1 MDINKEILKLD
12 WEREP
17 KGLYAPIA
25 YTLAAGG
32 KRVRPQLAMIGS
44 QLFGGK
50 DEEVLPAALAL
61 EVFHNFTLLHDDVMD
76 KAEVRRGRPTV
87 HIQWN
92 ENTAILSG
100 DQMMIEAYTLL
111 SQVPERALAR
121 VLQLFNKMATEI
133 CEGQQYDVDF
143 EQKSDVTIEEYLMM
157 IRLKTSVLLA
167 NALQIGA
174 YIAGASEEEQQ
185 AVYQFGINIGLAF
198 QIQDDILD
206 VWGDPKTFGKAVG
219 GDIACNKK
227 TFVYLEAMRRLG
239 ERAPQ
244 NASVFG
250 DPAKAMRREGERL
263 LSTERDLIF
272 CQAEAGT
279 YHLRLEIH
287 DEYNPINHSFTI
299 VVFDEEVAYS
309 PYISRVFEYNPAPG
323 QFINTMPEYEEGDTY
338 QTMLGKVEDAIAGTN
353 RSLISLGGWGGYV
366 TFAFDHS
373 VVNTPNKSDFI
384 VEGNAFYA
392 SAGNKNGS
400 SEPGIVMV
408 SIDVNQNGLPDD
420 PFYELAGSEYTNPA
434 TIHQYALTYHRTPA
448 EHTPQADKKN
458 SLTDTTYIL
467 WQNSQGEQGYLHKNT
482 FHTQDYFP
490 LWFTDSTL
498 TFTGTRLPDNAV
510 DKSGKGNMWVQT
522 AFDYGYADSHPNDS
536 ISRCSFDIAW
546 AVTAEGE
553 PANLPCADFVRVY
566 TGVHQQC
573 GWIGEIS
580 TEISHARDLNIE
592 K

>member
-1 MDINKEILKLD
+1 MDVNKEILKLD

-227 TFVYLEAMRRLG
+227 TFVYLEAMRR
-239 ERAPQ
+239 E
-244 NASVFG
+244 G
-250 DPAKAMRREGERL
+250 DEAMRRLGEELEDWYNQVLDDNKKKIARVKEIFEQL
-263 LSTERDLIF
+263 GVREACEQVVRDYTQRALDILETLP
-272 CQAEAGT
+272 QNEASEELRKLAEKV
-279 YHLRLEIH
+279 LVR
-287 DEYNPINHSFTI
+287 
-299 VVFDEEVAYS
+299 
-309 PYISRVFEYNPAPG
+309 RV
-323 QFINTMPEYEEGDTY
+323 
-338 QTMLGKVEDAIAGTN
+338 
-353 RSLISLGGWGGYV
+353 
-366 TFAFDHS
+366 
-373 VVNTPNKSDFI
+373 
-384 VEGNAFYA
+384 
-392 SAGNKNGS
+392 
-400 SEPGIVMV
+400 
-408 SIDVNQNGLPDD
+408 
-420 PFYELAGSEYTNPA
+420 
-434 TIHQYALTYHRTPA
+434 
-448 EHTPQADKKN
+448 
-458 SLTDTTYIL
+458 
-467 WQNSQGEQGYLHKNT
+467 
-482 FHTQDYFP
+482 
-490 LWFTDSTL
+490 
-498 TFTGTRLPDNAV
+498 
-510 DKSGKGNMWVQT
+510 
-522 AFDYGYADSHPNDS
+522 
-536 ISRCSFDIAW
+536 
-546 AVTAEGE
+546 
-553 PANLPCADFVRVY
+553 
-566 TGVHQQC
+566 
-573 GWIGEIS
+573 
-580 TEISHARDLNIE
+580 
-592 K
+592 